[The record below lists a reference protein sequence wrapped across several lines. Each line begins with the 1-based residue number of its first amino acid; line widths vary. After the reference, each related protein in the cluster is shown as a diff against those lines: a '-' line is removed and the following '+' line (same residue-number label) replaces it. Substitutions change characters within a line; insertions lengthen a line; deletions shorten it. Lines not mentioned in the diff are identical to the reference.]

1 MPLQKIKFQTNITVE
16 AALKFAEGK
25 LCDSQ
30 FGDPQYMFTTIDDH
44 VFFVAEKVAQKIHG
58 LRLQPQEPF
67 EICKKEVDYGNGRKG
82 IEWQVAKVGFAPGE
96 QTDGT
101 FVVPVPQPNGQPVVG
116 RVVPAHGKPGAGADT
131 PAPGTAASQPPYNN
145 GNGSK
150 PNGHA
155 NGNGHGNG
163 NGHTPEPP
171 QDIRAAWAQ
180 FLLTQTEDLIDVYAT
195 ASKYASD
202 RHGNSVKAEDVR
214 SLLLSAFINF
224 GRNGAGN
231 VA

>member
-30 FGDPQYMFTTIDDH
+30 FGDPQYMFTTIDDR
-44 VFFVAEKVAQKIHG
+44 VFFVAEKIAQKIHG

-96 QTDGT
+96 QSNGT
-101 FVVPVPQPNGQPVVG
+101 FVVQATQ
-116 RVVPAHGKPGAGADT
+116 PGAGAVT
-131 PAPGTAASQPPYNN
+131 PAPVATAVKQPPYNN

-150 PNGHA
+150 LNGHVNGNGDGNGHA
-155 NGNGHGNG
+155 
-163 NGHTPEPP
+163 PDPP

-202 RHGNSVKAEDVR
+202 RHGNSVKGEDVR
-214 SLLLSAFINF
+214 SLLLSAFINISK
-224 GRNGAGN
+224 NGAGN

>member
-30 FGDPQYMFTTIDDH
+30 FGVPQYMFTTTDDR

-96 QTDGT
+96 QLDGT
-101 FVVPVPQPNGQPVVG
+101 FVVPTAQ
-116 RVVPAHGKPGAGADT
+116 PGAGAVT
-131 PAPGTAASQPPYNN
+131 PAPVATAVKQAPYSN

-155 NGNGHGNG
+155 NGNG

-202 RHGNSVKAEDVR
+202 RHGNGVKAEDVR
-214 SLLLSAFINF
+214 SLLLSAFINITK
-224 GRNGAGN
+224 NGAGN

>member
-30 FGDPQYMFTTIDDH
+30 FGDPQYMFTTVDDH

-96 QTDGT
+96 QPDGT
-101 FVVPVPQPNGQPVVG
+101 FVVSTVQ
-116 RVVPAHGKPGAGADT
+116 PGAGVGA
-131 PAPGTAASQPPYNN
+131 PATAATAVKQPLCNN

-150 PNGHA
+150 LNGHA
-155 NGNGHGNG
+155 NGNG
-163 NGHTPEPP
+163 NGHAPEPP
-171 QDIRAAWAQ
+171 QNIRAAWAQ
-180 FLLTQTEDLIDVYAT
+180 FLLTQTQDLIDVYAT
-195 ASKYASD
+195 AS
-202 RHGNSVKAEDVR
+202 
-214 SLLLSAFINF
+214 
-224 GRNGAGN
+224 
-231 VA
+231 

>member
-1 MPLQKIKFQTNITVE
+1 MILLE
-16 AALKFAEGK
+16 ALRAG
-25 LCDSQ
+25 
-30 FGDPQYMFTTIDDH
+30 GDAT
-44 VFFVAEKVAQKIHG
+44 AVAQKIHG

-96 QTDGT
+96 QPDGT
-101 FVVPVPQPNGQPVVG
+101 FVVPTAQ
-116 RVVPAHGKPGAGADT
+116 PGAGAVT
-131 PAPGTAASQPPYNN
+131 PAPVAIAVRQSPYSN

-150 PNGHA
+150 LNGHS
-155 NGNGHGNG
+155 NGNG
-163 NGHTPEPP
+163 NGHAPEPP
-171 QDIRAAWAQ
+171 QNIPATWAQ
-180 FLLTQTEDLIDVYAT
+180 FLLTQTEELIDVYAT

-214 SLLLSAFINF
+214 SLLLSAFINISK
-224 GRNGAGN
+224 NGAGN